1 MKKVLLTMFSVMG
14 LAFSLTGCT
23 NEEAEPQFLDVE
35 VSVNPEKGE
44 INEPIVIK
52 ARVTYGDEE
61 VTDAEDVKFEI
72 WRAHDEEHEKLEVPH
87 NENGVYQLEKTF
99 EEEGTYYVISHVT
112 ARDMHNMPKV
122 EFVVGEPSE
131 SETSPESEM
140 EDMEQPEG
148 SDSEEHNSH

>member
-131 SETSPESEM
+131 PETSPESEM